1 MGAGLAV
8 TARRPERVAELIRHI
23 LARLLQEEVRDPRIQ
38 FVTLTEVRV
47 SPDLKHARAYVS
59 VAGQTSGR
67 QEAIS
72 ALNHAAPFLRR
83 ALAREAGLRH
93 TPDIRFLE
101 DAALERGERV
111 SELIEEIR
119 RKHGGADGE

>member
-1 MGAGLAV
+1 M
-8 TARRPERVAELIRHI
+8 TAHRPERVAELIRHV
-23 LARLLQEEVRDPRIQ
+23 LARLLHEEVRDPRLR

-47 SPDLKHARAYVS
+47 TPDLKHARAYVS
-59 VAGQTSGR
+59 VAAPAAGK
-67 QEAIS
+67 EKAIS

-93 TPDIRFLE
+93 TPNIRFLE

-119 RKHGGADGE
+119 RGHGGATGE

>member
-1 MGAGLAV
+1 M

-23 LARLLQEEVRDPRIQ
+23 LARLLQEEARDPRIR

-59 VAGQTSGR
+59 VAGQTGR
-67 QEAIS
+67 KEEAIS

-101 DAALERGERV
+101 DRALERGERV
-111 SELIEEIR
+111 GELIEEIR
-119 RKHGGADGE
+119 RERSGAEGE